1 MVEFE
6 ASDNPTLFAIK
17 LGSTHTWLGM
27 ELHMDAHIGAAMTL
41 ERVSKQREEAR
52 DIVDKAKI
60 RPNKNRSHSF
70 EKPSEKMTAEE
81 DSSSKEDTM
90 LKVLESMSRK
100 IEDLEKTT
108 KENYTTS
115 SMPNIRG
122 QDFRTPSTST
132 LVDQPQKRDGIY
144 LMEQLPRVGYFSGEK
159 PTPKGEIDFKTW
171 KSDVTGNLQNYPEL
185 SLRPGIRSSLRGN
198 AKELLEGLPTGA
210 TVREIVDMLTRQY
223 GTVESSDQLLATF
236 YQLSQNK
243 GEEIANFAARL
254 VGTLNKIQKRY
265 PHLVPFADRERQLRD
280 RLFHGMLKPYRDALR
295 YLYNNQEVGYY
306 DFLEEARKVQ
316 ECDEKSSTTIKSKS
330 AQVDDKNDELAA
342 LKLQVAELTATLKA
356 TKVNGPP
363 YKGKGNGK
371 DSRDLKGP
379 EKSAAGP
386 FRGRDRPFQC
396 FKCHGWGHLARD
408 CPSPENY
415 RWGESD
421 NHEPPPPG
429 RRPLE
434 QQGNPT
440 RMRNQSQAPNQTQN
454 HNQQGTQ

>member
-1 MVEFE
+1 
-6 ASDNPTLFAIK
+6 
-17 LGSTHTWLGM
+17 
-27 ELHMDAHIGAAMTL
+27 
-41 ERVSKQREEAR
+41 
-52 DIVDKAKI
+52 
-60 RPNKNRSHSF
+60 
-70 EKPSEKMTAEE
+70 
-81 DSSSKEDTM
+81 M

-132 LVDQPQKRDGIY
+132 FVDQPQKRDGIY

-171 KSDVTGNLQNYPEL
+171 KSDVTGNLQNYPKL
-185 SLRPGIRSSLRGN
+185 SLRPGIHSSLRGN

-210 TVREIVDMLTRQY
+210 TVQEIVDMLTRQY

-243 GEEIANFAARL
+243 GEEVANFAARL

-265 PHLVPFADRERQLRD
+265 PHLIPFTDRERQLRD

-316 ECDEKSSTTIKSKS
+316 ECDEKSITTIKAKS
-330 AQVDDKNDELAA
+330 VQVEDKNDELTA

-371 DSRDLKGP
+371 DGRDLKGP

-415 RWGESD
+415 WWGESD
-421 NHEPPPPG
+421 NHEPPPPR

-434 QQGNPT
+434 QQGNPM
-440 RMRNQSQAPNQTQN
+440 RMRNQSQTPNQTQN
-454 HNQQGTQ
+454 HNLEGTQ